1 MRALLLYLT
10 KLRQRYLG
18 LKRKW
23 EHDKA
28 IQRTRSRWEYAI
40 KHPVAPPEKPQE

>member
-1 MRALLLYLT
+1 MRTLRLYLT
-10 KLRQRYLG
+10 QLRQQYVALK
-18 LKRKW
+18 LKR

-28 IQRTRSRWEYAI
+28 IERTRSRWEYAI